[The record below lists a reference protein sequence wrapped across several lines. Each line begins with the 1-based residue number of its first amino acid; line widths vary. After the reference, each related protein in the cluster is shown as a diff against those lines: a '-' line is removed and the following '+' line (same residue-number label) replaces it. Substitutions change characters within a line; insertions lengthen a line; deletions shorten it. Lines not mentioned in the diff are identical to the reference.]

1 MAFTF
6 ERVNHQEIRRMIFV
20 ATKVVLGFL
29 ILIYFG
35 GSLVICNEDIPFCDK
50 RLEEL
55 KNDVKDW
62 RKRCLNGAVQV
73 PYSSCCA
80 AENERNQ
87 QRMEMQTK
95 LCFYKGTVN
104 AVFCY
109 TNEVSW
115 TFIHYSRKASAFNF
129 ER

>member
-1 MAFTF
+1 
-6 ERVNHQEIRRMIFV
+6 MIFV

-50 RLEEL
+50 RLKEL

-62 RKRCLNGAVQV
+62 RKRCLNGTGHVRN
-73 PYSSCCA
+73 SSCCA

-104 AVFCY
+104 AVFYY

-115 TFIHYSRKASAFNF
+115 RFLPPSFITRVGRRASSDLILKGNDQAKMFM
-129 ER
+129 

>member
-1 MAFTF
+1 
-6 ERVNHQEIRRMIFV
+6 MIFV

-35 GSLVICNEDIPFCDK
+35 GSLVICNEDIPFCDM

-55 KNDVKDW
+55 KNDVKAW
-62 RKRCLNGAVQV
+62 RKRCLNGTDHVHN
-73 PYSSCCA
+73 SSCCT

-104 AVFCY
+104 GVFYY
-109 TNEVSW
+109 T
-115 TFIHYSRKASAFNF
+115 K
-129 ER
+129 

>member
-6 ERVNHQEIRRMIFV
+6 ERVNYQEIRSTIFV

-62 RKRCLNGAVQV
+62 RKRCLNGTVQV
-73 PYSSCCA
+73 PNSSCCA

-104 AVFCY
+104 AVFYY

-115 TFIHYSRKASAFNF
+115 RFLFLLQSLL
-129 ER
+129 E

>member
-6 ERVNHQEIRRMIFV
+6 ERVNYQDIRSMIFV

-62 RKRCLNGAVQV
+62 RKRCLNGTVQV
-73 PYSSCCA
+73 PNSSCCA

-104 AVFCY
+104 AVFYY
-109 TNEVSW
+109 TNKVSW
-115 TFIHYSRKASAFNF
+115 RFLFLLHSLL
-129 ER
+129 E